1 MTGDIQLERHKAYR
15 RILDL
20 IIGGEIDANAPLS
33 ERKLSNNLQIGRTP
47 VREALRDLVRDG
59 VLEVHPARGTYV
71 REMSLNDIREVYEV
85 RYALEGLAAFLA
97 AENGPTQDLASFGP
111 LFEDMMRDPGA
122 FDPEVVYQRGVD
134 FHLEVFR
141 AAGNRNLLATYEPIR
156 LRFKIAF
163 GLPRFYDHERV
174 KESVS
179 EHLSVLRAI
188 EAGDG
193 ALAQKLIC
201 DHLTAG
207 LLGRVR
213 IFEDIQRLKPI
224 VIAREASG

>member
-1 MTGDIQLERHKAYR
+1 MDSDKNLERHRAYR
-15 RILDL
+15 HILDL
-20 IIGGEIDANAPLS
+20 IIGGEVDAKAPLS
-33 ERKLSNNLQIGRTP
+33 ERRLSGHLQIGRTP

-71 REMSLNDIREVYEV
+71 REMSLNDIREIYEV
-85 RYALEGLAAFLA
+85 RHALEGLAAFLA
-97 AENGPTQDLASFGP
+97 AENGPTDGLAAFGP
-111 LFEDMMRDPGA
+111 LFEGMVRDPAA

-163 GLPRFYDHERV
+163 GLPRFYDHKRV
-174 KESVS
+174 IESVT
-179 EHLSVLRAI
+179 EHLDVLRAI

-193 ALAQKLIC
+193 AAAQTMIC
-201 DHLTAG
+201 DHLSAG
-207 LLGRVR
+207 LLARMK
-213 IFEDIQRLKPI
+213 IFEDIKRLRP
-224 VIAREASG
+224 VAIAREASG